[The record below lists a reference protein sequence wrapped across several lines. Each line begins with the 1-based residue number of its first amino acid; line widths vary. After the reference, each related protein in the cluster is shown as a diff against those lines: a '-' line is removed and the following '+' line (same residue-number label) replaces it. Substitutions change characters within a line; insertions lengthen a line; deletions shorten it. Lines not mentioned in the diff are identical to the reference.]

1 MYCKNCGAQIDSG
14 SKFCTS
20 CGTSLTGSAT
30 PSEKPAKSAHNNSF
44 PDKRSS
50 KEKER
55 RKVILIVSSAVLFYF
70 SILSGIG
77 SNIFCLI
84 FLVFAPEIFWCIYNF
99 SYFRSKKFK
108 SAKSNIQGYI
118 QDCNNLNSH
127 IEELKNT
134 AIVVN
139 RSEFGHAEYR
149 DTSAWSMK
157 RPELSKRLNAPNVY
171 SCSRVVCDNAKNDP
185 FKYICKYFG
194 VSADEETLLKFE
206 AILNNFE
213 AAEEG
218 KISLENTKNDILDGI
233 KKDVPWLI
241 RFLAKDKLEEKL
253 GFENVDMS
261 KVHFQKY
268 IFQYISPGGNAS
280 TTCEI
285 TMDIQNLNDFVMYLS
300 EKVKFRKS
308 AAGQR
313 ALMTSRLRAFIKDRD
328 GHTCKNC
335 GVSVLD
341 EPHLLLEVDHIVP
354 VSRGGLTTEEN
365 LQTLC
370 WRCNRSKGAKM

>member
-1 MYCKNCGAQIDSG
+1 MYCKNCGKQISDTAKFCEHCGKNVSG
-14 SKFCTS
+14 SVQIPKHAE
-20 CGTSLTGSAT
+20 SA
-30 PSEKPAKSAHNNSF
+30 ECNNS
-44 PDKRSS
+44 PS
-50 KEKER
+50 KPLSITEKDR
-55 RKVILIVSSAVLFYF
+55 RKIIAIVASALLFNF
-70 SILSGIG
+70 SIISGIG
-77 SNIFCLI
+77 RNLFCFAL
-84 FLVFAPEIFWCIYNF
+84 LVFAPEIFWIFYKF
-99 SYFRSKKFK
+99 FYFRSQKFRAVK
-108 SAKSNIQGYI
+108 GRIQGYI
-118 QDCNNLNSH
+118 RDCNDLNRH
-127 IEELKNT
+127 IEGLKNT

-139 RSEFGHAEYR
+139 KPEYGRAEYR
-149 DTSAWSMK
+149 DTSTWSMK
-157 RPELSKRLNAPNVY
+157 RPELNKRMNAPNVY
-171 SCSRVVCDNAKNDP
+171 SCSRVVCDNAKSDP

-194 VSADEETLLKFE
+194 VSADEETLSKFE
-206 AILNNFE
+206 EILNNFE

-218 KISLENTKNDILDGI
+218 KISLANTKNDILEGI

-261 KVHFQKY
+261 KVHFPKY
-268 IFQYISPGGNAS
+268 IFQYISSGGNAS

-285 TMDIQNLNDFVMYLS
+285 TMDIQNLNRFVMYLS

-313 ALMTSRLRAFIKDRD
+313 ALMTSRLRAFIKERD
-328 GHTCKNC
+328 GHTCKSC
-335 GVSVLD
+335 GISVRD